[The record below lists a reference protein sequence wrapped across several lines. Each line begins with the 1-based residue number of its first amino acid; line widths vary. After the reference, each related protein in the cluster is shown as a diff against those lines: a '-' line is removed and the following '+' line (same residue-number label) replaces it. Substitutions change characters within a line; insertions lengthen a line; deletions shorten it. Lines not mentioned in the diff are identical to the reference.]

1 MMAKIQAAK
10 SRSVW
15 HQGEVE
21 RLQAERGA
29 SLEEARDFNQMLEI
43 ARKAATMVQDSLA
56 TNLSGIVT
64 KALETVFGPGMEFK
78 AEFVERRGVSECDLY
93 ILQDGEKFNILKSRG
108 GGLADVVSVTLQMAF
123 IMMSP
128 VKRVLITDE
137 IARHV
142 DSEAQD
148 LFAIVL
154 KDLCQELGF
163 TIITVTH
170 AGAFVEVADRVYKV
184 SKKGGISHVIEDH

>member
-1 MMAKIQAAK
+1 MMTKIQAAK
-10 SRSVW
+10 SRAAW
-15 HQGEVE
+15 HQS
-21 RLQAERGA
+21 QIA
-29 SLEEARDFNQMLEI
+29 SLTQEKAAALVEAQDFNQMLEI
-43 ARKAATMVQDSLA
+43 ARKAAGLVQDSLA

-64 KALETVFGPGMEFK
+64 QALETVFGPGMEFR

-123 IMMSP
+123 IMMSS
-128 VKRVLITDE
+128 VRRMLITDE

-154 KDLCQELGF
+154 KDLCQELEF

-184 SKKGGISHVIEDH
+184 NKRGGISYVSEDN